1 MKKTLSSEASA
12 LAAERRKALSS
23 GLYFMF
29 CAQETLDQRNVDLSK
44 TRERTD
50 GRLILGEI
58 RGEEGAEAA
67 GVGDE
72 EGEGEEEEEEGEEE
86 EEEKK
91 KSFGGGL
98 QPLSPLPSPSPT
110 APFYGPD
117 LAAAQ
122 RRVDDLRMLLT
133 NRDDAA
139 TAEAIACAVASTRA
153 AMDTAGLRDGL
164 ARRLKREKPSKF
176 ELVNQVLPGL
186 FVGGWAALN
195 NDCAALRKRGVTHVL
210 SVVSADQQRR
220 LPKWVVGQRLVQC
233 SDSETADLGCH
244 FRDICAFIDEARGYN
259 RLLAGSGGGGGGGAC
274 YVHCGAGISRAPTAV
289 TAYLMHSARL
299 RLREAFA
306 LVKRHRPSARPN
318 KGFVRQLQAW
328 EAQLFGS
335 STVDPPAAGLG
346 NDGSMMPQR
355 PQPPPPPQGGAQNR
369 RQQPQRKP
377 PCTF

>member
-1 MKKTLSSEASA
+1 M
-12 LAAERRKALSS
+12 
-23 GLYFMF
+23 
-29 CAQETLDQRNVDLSK
+29 
-44 TRERTD
+44 
-50 GRLILGEI
+50 
-58 RGEEGAEAA
+58 
-67 GVGDE
+67 
-72 EGEGEEEEEEGEEE
+72 
-86 EEEKK
+86 
-91 KSFGGGL
+91 
-98 QPLSPLPSPSPT
+98 
-110 APFYGPD
+110 
-117 LAAAQ
+117 
-122 RRVDDLRMLLT
+122 
-133 NRDDAA
+133 
-139 TAEAIACAVASTRA
+139 
-153 AMDTAGLRDGL
+153 
-164 ARRLKREKPSKF
+164 
-176 ELVNQVLPGL
+176 
-186 FVGGWAALN
+186 
-195 NDCAALRKRGVTHVL
+195 L

-355 PQPPPPPQGGAQNR
+355 LQPPLAAAGGCAKSTAAAATKAPVPSELKMDIHARANLSVRSVSRRAQYVCVTCHYVFGRWRWPCHASSSLFVIPRPPSAYMR
-369 RQQPQRKP
+369 ARFLFLSSSSLSLSLSLSSL
-377 PCTF
+377 CVLWCVAVTFVCLWFPLVVCV